1 MGHHVAY
8 KYLEFAHSI
17 SISSL
22 VH

>member
-8 KYLEFAHSI
+8 KYLAFAHSI